1 MHDTGK
7 VITGLVIF
15 LALIAAP
22 VWYNMGSGQA
32 GYVPDLE
39 KATGEGSCVRD
50 SSYMTVHHMDLLN
63 EWRDQVI
70 RDGERFETTSDGQ
83 RYEKSLT
90 NTCLGCH
97 KSKER
102 FCDRC
107 HNYLSVDPYCWD
119 CHIVP
124 EEPRP

>member
-22 VWYNMGSGQA
+22 VWYNLGSGQA
-32 GYVPDLE
+32 GNVPVLD

-50 SSYMTVHHMDLLN
+50 SSYMTVNHMDLLN